1 MHFIFIYC
9 FVFVYVVRLM
19 ILVTFVGDVDDLVT
33 FLLMVLMIGLR
44 FGYVLVIGDLVIV
57 WLQVDGFDGFVGD
70 LVL

>member
-1 MHFIFIYC
+1 
-9 FVFVYVVRLM
+9 M